1 MKLLLTDKLTN
12 EELIELKKRVSIM
25 MGEMFMEGITT
36 GRELYTDDLHPD
48 TERLIKNRIDD
59 ISKYILDDVIWT
71 RKPNEDNP
79 DLDEI
84 EKSGPDQ
91 QNIKEV

>member
-25 MGEMFMEGITT
+25 MEEMFMEGITT

-48 TERLIKNRIDD
+48 TERLIKNRIDS
-59 ISKYILDDVIWT
+59 ISKYVLDDIIWT
-71 RKPNEDNP
+71 RNHNEDNP
-79 DLDEI
+79 DSNEI
-84 EKSGPDQ
+84 EKTGPDQ
-91 QNIKEV
+91 QNTKEV